1 MNMRLSIQRGARPRS
16 MGMLGGVL
24 GGVRSGLVG
33 MISAAAL
40 VAVVGSIPIAAT
52 PASAAVSAASFER
65 VDEELDQLIL
75 RGGRVIEG
83 EILSETADE
92 VRMKVIVAGISA
104 PATYKKADIV
114 EIVRADRVGH
124 DAGSGEGDAV
134 MASDSELPAIEPMIS
149 ASETAPSVYV
159 IHLEGQFGRD
169 ISPTP
174 VRDAVEAARKEQ
186 PDFLIV
192 YLNND
197 WSFFGG
203 EIPDDYQVA
212 FDWFSV
218 ADKIEPIFTKEIE
231 FNWEKQPEVIFWV
244 RNAMGGAAFL
254 PFMADKIYMH
264 PEGRIGGIGTL
275 EQMFEGVGD
284 EIVRQKQ
291 RSLRLAR
298 AQGLAIAGGYDYRL
312 IDAMARRSYVLS
324 YDPTTGELLERMPEN
339 PGEIVLTDDG
349 EDDRADTMRQLV
361 TGDGDDVLT
370 LKAKEAIQIG
380 VSSGTAS
387 DEEELL
393 ELLGILRNHRMIK
406 NRSDRILE
414 SWSDR
419 VDRAERQI
427 PRLWDD
433 YNQVQGGGTP
443 AEQRRAI
450 GQRISILEEM
460 QNLYRRYGEAFNPMR
475 GGVPNITDLELRIE
489 QHRIDLLL
497 IND

>member
-1 MNMRLSIQRGARPRS
+1 MSKPRS
-16 MGMLGGVL
+16 MRRSMDVL
-24 GGVRSGLVG
+24 GALRAGLMGTVSAVAL
-33 MISAAAL
+33 IAAAGAVPV
-40 VAVVGSIPIAAT
+40 VAGSSAV
-52 PASAAVSAASFER
+52 AAVSAQSAE
-65 VDEELDQLIL
+65 DPLDQLIL
-75 RGGRVIEG
+75 KGGRIIEG
-83 EILSETADE
+83 VILSETSDE

-104 PATYKKADIV
+104 PATYKKSEIV
-114 EIVRADRVGH
+114 EIVRAARGE
-124 DAGSGEGDAV
+124 DAGAEAGADDGAAL
-134 MASDSELPAIEPMIS
+134 ASDSGIPAVEPMIS
-149 ASETAPSVYV
+149 ASQTAPSVYM

-174 VRDAVEAARKEQ
+174 VRDAVEKARKEQ
-186 PDFLIV
+186 PDFLVV

-231 FNWEKQPEVIFWV
+231 LNWEKQPEVIFWV

-254 PFMADKIYMH
+254 PFLADKIYMH

-275 EQMFEGVGD
+275 EQMFDGVGD
-284 EIVRQKQ
+284 EVVRQKQ

-312 IDAMARRSYVLS
+312 VDAMARRSYVLS

-349 EDDRADTMRQLV
+349 EDDRGDTMRQLV
-361 TGDGDDVLT
+361 TGEGDDVLT
-370 LKAKEAIQIG
+370 LKPKEAIQIG
-380 VSSGTAS
+380 VSAGTAK

-406 NRSDRILE
+406 SRSDQILE
-414 SWSDR
+414 SWADR

-427 PRLWDD
+427 PRLWED
-433 YNQVQGGGTP
+433 YNEVQGGGDP
-443 AEQRRAI
+443 NEQRRAI

-460 QNLYRRYGEAFNPMR
+460 QNLYRRYGEAFNPMG
-475 GGVPNITDLELRIE
+475 GGVPNIADLELRIE
-489 QHRIDLLL
+489 QHRIELLL